1 MRSEGLKFTPK
12 AVLSRGLAGVRGR
25 TLIVNLPG
33 SPKGA
38 VESLDAIAKL
48 VPHVLDLLE
57 GRTSHARCATLKLCA
72 TALIFFVCAVG
83 FAQAPGTLDPA
94 KAHPDSTQPDTSRPL
109 LPPPVSTQ
117 DTGDAHIRYGT
128 TVVIAPTTVRDRNGE
143 FVNGL
148 QLQDFELYDNNKLQ
162 KINADVRDEPLS
174 LVVAVQRSS
183 NLNDF
188 LPKIQNIGSML
199 NQLVAGQDG
208 EIAVVGFDHRIQV
221 MQDFTNEGAKVSEA
235 MKKMTPGS
243 SNHAVIDA
251 VNQSIR
257 MLKNRPRDRR
267 RVLLLIAEKRDR
279 GSELRLREALTEA
292 QFANVSIYSLDIS
305 TVVAALTD
313 KGMPPRPPSIP
324 AEAQHLPGG
333 YAATPTTV
341 EQNYY
346 LGNYIPVFVDIF
358 KAVKSVFVDDTLD
371 VFTRF
376 TGGREYS
383 FIGEKSLEKAMSGI
397 SDELHSQ
404 YLVELFAQQSDRR
417 RIPRDQGDCKSSQSG
432 SPNASWLLGSGTAGI
447 RRGC

>member
-1 MRSEGLKFTPK
+1 MAMCQTKGMRP
-12 AVLSRGLAGVRGR
+12 
-25 TLIVNLPG
+25 
-33 SPKGA
+33 
-38 VESLDAIAKL
+38 
-48 VPHVLDLLE
+48 
-57 GRTSHARCATLKLCA
+57 
-72 TALIFFVCAVG
+72 ALIFLICAVG
-83 FAQAPGTLDPA
+83 FAQAPGTLDPSKTA
-94 KAHPDSTQPDTSRPL
+94 AGRLEAGKPAAVRA
-109 LPPPVSTQ
+109 
-117 DTGDAHIRYGT
+117 DTGDVTIKTTT
-128 TVVIAPTTVRDRNGE
+128 TVVIAPTTVRDHNGD

-162 KINADVRDEPLS
+162 KVNADVRDEPLS
-174 LVVAVQRSS
+174 LVVAVQRSA
-183 NLNDF
+183 NLTDF
-188 LPKIQNIGSML
+188 LPKIQRIGTML
-199 NQLVAGQDG
+199 NQLVAGQEG

-221 MQDFTNEGAKVSEA
+221 MQDFTTEGTKISEA

-257 MLKNRPRDRR
+257 MLKNRPPDRR

-313 KGMPPRPPSIP
+313 PGIPPRPPSIP
-324 AEAQHLPGG
+324 PEAQHLPGG
-333 YAATPTTV
+333 YSATPTTI

-346 LGNYIPVFVDIF
+346 MGNYIPVFVDIF

-383 FIGEKSLEKAMSGI
+383 FVGEKSLEKAISGI

-404 YLVELFAQQSDRR
+404 YLLSY
-417 RIPRDQGDCKSSQSG
+417 
-432 SPNASWLLGSGTAGI
+432 SPNNQTEGGFHEIKVIVNRPKLEVRTRPGYWVAG
-447 RRGC
+447 RPE

>member
-1 MRSEGLKFTPK
+1 MR
-12 AVLSRGLAGVRGR
+12 
-25 TLIVNLPG
+25 I
-33 SPKGA
+33 
-38 VESLDAIAKL
+38 
-48 VPHVLDLLE
+48 
-57 GRTSHARCATLKLCA
+57 
-72 TALIFFVCAVG
+72 ALIFLICTVG
-83 FAQAPGTLDPA
+83 FAQAPGTLDPSREQPKQDA
-94 KAHPDSTQPDTSRPL
+94 TEPTSTRPL
-109 LPPPVSTQ
+109 LPPSISTQ
-117 DTGDAHIRYGT
+117 EGDSATFRTGVN
-128 TVVIAPTTVRDRNGE
+128 VVIAPTTVRDRNGE

-148 QLQDFELYDNNKLQ
+148 QLQDFLLYDNNKLQ
-162 KINADVRDEPLS
+162 KVNADVRDEPLS

-183 NLNDF
+183 NLETF
-188 LPKIQNIGSML
+188 LPKIQSIGSML

-221 MQDFTNEGAKVSEA
+221 MQDFTHEGTKVSEA
-235 MKKMTPGS
+235 MRKMTPGS

-251 VNQSIR
+251 TNQSLR

-292 QFANVSIYSLDIS
+292 QFDNVSIYSLDIS

-313 KGMPPRPPSIP
+313 KGVPPRPPSVP

-346 LGNYIPVFVDIF
+346 LGNYVPVFVDIF

-383 FIGEKSLEKAMSGI
+383 FVGEKSLEKAVAGI

-404 YLVELFAQQSDRR
+404 YLLSYA
-417 RIPRDQGDCKSSQSG
+417 
-432 SPNASWLLGSGTAGI
+432 PNNQEGGFHEIKVVVNRPNLEVRTRPGYWVAG
-447 RRGC
+447 RPE

>member
-1 MRSEGLKFTPK
+1 MR
-12 AVLSRGLAGVRGR
+12 
-25 TLIVNLPG
+25 
-33 SPKGA
+33 
-38 VESLDAIAKL
+38 
-48 VPHVLDLLE
+48 H
-57 GRTSHARCATLKLCA
+57 
-72 TALIFFVCAVG
+72 ALIFLLCAAGFAAVG
-83 FAQAPGTLDPA
+83 TAQAPGTLDPA
-94 KAHPDSTQPDTSRPL
+94 KAPGATQPPAQL
-109 LPPPVSTQ
+109 EPGQLAPAQPEPVDLT
-117 DTGDAHIRYGT
+117 IRT
-128 TVVIAPTTVRDRNGE
+128 TVNVVVAPTTVRDRNGD

-162 KINADVRDEPLS
+162 KVSADVRDEPLS

-183 NLNDF
+183 NLTDF

-199 NQLVAGQDG
+199 NQLVGGQNG
-208 EIAVVGFDHRIQV
+208 EVAVVGFDHRIQV
-221 MQDFTNEGAKVSEA
+221 MQDFTSEGTKISEA

-243 SNHAVIDA
+243 SSHAVIDA

-257 MLKNRPRDRR
+257 MLKNRPPDRR

-279 GSELRLREALTEA
+279 GSELRLREGLTEA

-305 TVVAALTD
+305 TIVAALTD

-333 YAATPTTV
+333 YAATPTIV

-383 FIGEKSLEKAMSGI
+383 FVGEKSLEKAVSGI

-404 YLVELFAQQSDRR
+404 YLLSYQ
-417 RIPRDQGDCKSSQSG
+417 
-432 SPNASWLLGSGTAGI
+432 PNNATEGGFHEIKVLVNRPNLEVRTRPGYWVAA
-447 RRGC
+447 RPE

>member
-1 MRSEGLKFTPK
+1 MMGMCQTSVMR
-12 AVLSRGLAGVRGR
+12 
-25 TLIVNLPG
+25 
-33 SPKGA
+33 
-38 VESLDAIAKL
+38 
-48 VPHVLDLLE
+48 H
-57 GRTSHARCATLKLCA
+57 
-72 TALIFFVCAVG
+72 ALIFLVCAAG

-94 KAHPDSTQPDTSRPL
+94 KAAAAKADEAKTSDEAKT
-109 LPPPVSTQ
+109 PPAKQ
-117 DTGDAHIRYGT
+117 DPGDLTIRAT
-128 TVVIAPTTVRDRNGE
+128 VNVVIAPTTVRNRTGD

-162 KINADVRDEPLS
+162 KVNADVRDEPLS

-183 NLNDF
+183 NLTDF
-188 LPKIQNIGSML
+188 LPKIQSIGTML

-221 MQDFTNEGAKVSEA
+221 MQDFTTEGTKVSEA

-257 MLKNRPRDRR
+257 MLKNRPPDRR

-279 GSELRLREALTEA
+279 GSELRMREALTEA

-313 KGMPPRPPSIP
+313 KGMPPRPPSVP
-324 AEAQHLPGG
+324 PEAQHLPGG
-333 YAATPTTV
+333 YPATPTTID
-341 EQNYY
+341 QNYY
-346 LGNYIPVFVDIF
+346 MGNYVPVFVDIF

-383 FIGEKSLEKAMSGI
+383 FIGEKSLEKAISGI

-404 YLVELFAQQSDRR
+404 YLLSYA
-417 RIPRDQGDCKSSQSG
+417 
-432 SPNASWLLGSGTAGI
+432 PNNQTEGGFHEIKVIVNRPNLEVRTRPGYWVAG
-447 RRGC
+447 RPE

>member
-1 MRSEGLKFTPK
+1 MPMCHTRVMR
-12 AVLSRGLAGVRGR
+12 
-25 TLIVNLPG
+25 
-33 SPKGA
+33 
-38 VESLDAIAKL
+38 
-48 VPHVLDLLE
+48 H
-57 GRTSHARCATLKLCA
+57 
-72 TALIFFVCAVG
+72 ALIFVVCAAG

-94 KAHPDSTQPDTSRPL
+94 KAQPQQDSTQPSSSRPL
-109 LPPPVSTQ
+109 LPPPVSTL
-117 DTGDAHIRYGT
+117 DSGDLTIRT
-128 TVVIAPTTVRDRNGE
+128 NVNVVIAPTTVRDRNGD

-162 KINADVRDEPLS
+162 KVTADVRDEPLS

-183 NLNDF
+183 NVDTF

-221 MQDFTNEGAKVSEA
+221 MQDFTKEGTKVSEA

-243 SNHAVIDA
+243 SQHAVIDA
-251 VNQSIR
+251 VNQSLR
-257 MLKNRPRDRR
+257 MLTHRPTDRR

-279 GSELRLREALTEA
+279 GSELRLRECLTEA

-313 KGMPPRPPSIP
+313 KGVPPRPPSVP
-324 AEAQHLPGG
+324 AEAQHMPGG
-333 YAATPTTV
+333 YPATPTMID
-341 EQNYY
+341 QNYY
-346 LGNYIPVFVDIF
+346 MGNYVPVFVDIF

-383 FIGEKSLEKAMSGI
+383 FVGEKSLEKAISGI

-404 YLVELFAQQSDRR
+404 YLLSYAPGNQTEGGFHEIKVIVNR
-417 RIPRDQGDCKSSQSG
+417 
-432 SPNASWLLGSGTAGI
+432 PNLEVRTRPGYWVAA
-447 RRGC
+447 RPE